1 MKLFIDFHGKYVIN
15 QTNCLYIKREV
26 INNSEY
32 PVRLIQSVI
41 CVINTVKQDLL
52 EAKKN
57 GYPITLGLP
66 ESPVSACA
74 ILQAVRGILGYVPYV
89 SFSPEFPFK
98 ELDLEDI
105 RLEARCLL

>member
-15 QTNCLYIKREV
+15 QTNCLYVKREMT
-26 INNSEY
+26 NNSED
-32 PVRLIQSVI
+32 PVQLVQSVI
-41 CVINTVKQDLL
+41 HVVKAVKQDLL

-66 ESPVSACA
+66 DSSVSACA
-74 ILQAVRGILGYVPYV
+74 IIQAVRGILGYIPYV

-105 RLEARCLL
+105 REEARYLL